1 MSNQDE
7 ALSFEQ
13 ILKNLQS
20 MVQELENQE
29 LGLEE
34 ALKLYEEG
42 VKLSV
47 RAQTLLSGA
56 EAKVV
61 ELQKTISENTE

>member
-13 ILKNLQS
+13 ILRNLQS
-20 MVQELENQE
+20 MVQQLENQE
-29 LGLEE
+29 LGLDE

-47 RAQTLLSGA
+47 QAQTLLSGA

>member
-1 MSNQDE
+1 MSQQDE

-13 ILKNLQS
+13 ILRNLQS
-20 MVQELENQE
+20 MVQQLENQE
-29 LGLEE
+29 LGLDE

>member
-1 MSNQDE
+1 MSQQDE
-7 ALSFEQ
+7 ELSFEQ
-13 ILKNLQS
+13 ILRNLQS
-20 MVQELENQE
+20 MVQQLENQE
-29 LGLEE
+29 LGLDE

-56 EAKVV
+56 EAKVI

>member
-1 MSNQDE
+1 MSQQDE

-13 ILKNLQS
+13 ILRKLQS
-20 MVQELENQE
+20 MVQQLENQE
-29 LGLEE
+29 LGLDE

>member
-1 MSNQDE
+1 MSQQDE

-13 ILKNLQS
+13 ILRNLQS
-20 MVQELENQE
+20 MVQQLENQE
-29 LGLEE
+29 LGLDE

-47 RAQTLLSGA
+47 RAQALLSGA

>member
-1 MSNQDE
+1 MSQQDE

-13 ILKNLQS
+13 ILRNLQS
-20 MVQELENQE
+20 MVQQLENQE
-29 LGLEE
+29 LGLDE

-56 EAKVV
+56 EAKVI

>member
-1 MSNQDE
+1 MSQQDE

-13 ILKNLQS
+13 ILRNLQS
-20 MVQELENQE
+20 MVQQLENQE
-29 LGLEE
+29 LGLDE

-61 ELQKTISENTE
+61 ELQKTISENAE

>member
-1 MSNQDE
+1 MSQQDE

-13 ILKNLQS
+13 ILRNLQS
-20 MVQELENQE
+20 MVQQLENQE
-29 LGLEE
+29 LGLDE

-47 RAQTLLSGA
+47 RAQTLLSAA

>member
-1 MSNQDE
+1 MSQQDE
-7 ALSFEQ
+7 PLSFEQ
-13 ILKNLQS
+13 ILRNLQS
-20 MVQELENQE
+20 MVQQLENQE
-29 LGLEE
+29 LGLDE

>member
-20 MVQELENQE
+20 MVQQLENQE
-29 LGLEE
+29 LGLDE

>member
-7 ALSFEQ
+7 ALGFEQ
-13 ILKNLQS
+13 ILKSLQS
-20 MVQELENQE
+20 MVQQLENQE
-29 LGLEE
+29 LGLDE

>member
-13 ILKNLQS
+13 ILRNLQS
-20 MVQELENQE
+20 MVQQLENQE
-29 LGLEE
+29 LGLDE

-56 EAKVV
+56 EAKVI